1 MKGLKTY
8 FTFLEHNKLFTLVNV
23 AGLSISLMLVLLI
36 ADMVTRQLTVD
47 KDLPDADRISI
58 FANEVWAGAH
68 YNLGDRLQS
77 RYPEIEEWSALT
89 AWKTAVEID
98 GKPVTLTGGMVRKN
112 FFLLFRFP
120 VFEGSREHLLADDNG
135 AVITR
140 SAAKRL
146 FGTEHAMG
154 MTMKV
159 PDWDD
164 QTYTVTGIIED
175 IDNSVISSEMEIF
188 LPYENMRYIN
198 PACAIEDT
206 HMSNA
211 ASAALFVRTT
221 PGSDLNQKEADMVAY
236 MKEFFWI
243 YQYETVKH
251 ARFIPLRDFYFSG
264 TPSNAMLNQYDFKLV
279 IIFLTT
285 GLLILFMAVFNYV
298 SMSLAQTSYRAKEMA
313 TRRLLG
319 SSRPEVFWRMIAES
333 FILTLTSF
341 VAGFLMA
348 KAVEP
353 KAMEL
358 LNVRLDL
365 AGDLSAPTVLAYIA
379 LTAVLSLLAG
389 FVPATIL
396 SNYNPMDVVKG
407 TFRRKTKAVYLRM
420 LNIVQCG
427 LTAAM
432 LACSLYLSIQIY
444 RILHA
449 PLGYEYGHV
458 LIYEAAADLQNLQRF
473 RDEVKKLPYVKRV
486 SFSQGTPHSRGN
498 NNTTYIPVADS
509 SLVMSFQTFVADSTF
524 FDIYHIRITEDR
536 HTLADEAHV
545 FLSEKAMKDLESA
558 GLKDYYPVGNGRVN
572 IAGVFKDF
580 HIGRSLID
588 NDIHPLQIMVIP
600 SDHIYPWNI
609 SVEVQD
615 GDLASYQKET
625 DRLYSEAIGGI
636 PFESKWYGD
645 LMTDLYSDF
654 TRMNKLMAVFTC
666 AAFLI
671 SLLGLTAMSLYFIAQ
686 RKRDIAIRKAFGSS
700 TRHEQWKLMHFSLIS
715 VGISLLIAVPLTIFG
730 IHQIDKIVTYDSS
743 FPWWVPITAYLTVA
757 ALSIGSVWLISL
769 KATRENPVNN
779 LKTE

>member
-1 MKGLKTY
+1 
-8 FTFLEHNKLFTLVNV
+8 
-23 AGLSISLMLVLLI
+23 
-36 ADMVTRQLTVD
+36 
-47 KDLPDADRISI
+47 
-58 FANEVWAGAH
+58 
-68 YNLGDRLQS
+68 
-77 RYPEIEEWSALT
+77 
-89 AWKTAVEID
+89 
-98 GKPVTLTGGMVRKN
+98 
-112 FFLLFRFP
+112 
-120 VFEGSREHLLADDNG
+120 
-135 AVITR
+135 
-140 SAAKRL
+140 
-146 FGTEHAMG
+146 
-154 MTMKV
+154 
-159 PDWDD
+159 
-164 QTYTVTGIIED
+164 
-175 IDNSVISSEMEIF
+175 
-188 LPYENMRYIN
+188 
-198 PACAIEDT
+198 
-206 HMSNA
+206 
-211 ASAALFVRTT
+211 
-221 PGSDLNQKEADMVAY
+221 MVAY

-264 TPSNAMLNQYDFKLV
+264 TPSEAMLNQYDFKLV

-458 LIYEAAADLQNLQRF
+458 LIYEAAADRQNLQRF

-486 SFSQGTPHSRGN
+486 SFSQGTPHNMGN

-636 PFESKWYGD
+636 
-645 LMTDLYSDF
+645 
-654 TRMNKLMAVFTC
+654 NKADR
-666 AAFLI
+666 LI
-671 SLLGLTAMSLYFIAQ
+671 VKEGYVVTSL
-686 RKRDIAIRKAFGSS
+686 FGSS
-700 TRHEQWKLMHFSLIS
+700 GYDFVIPAAYHDLPIIGIHYRAYETLKSLSGHGGKIYIRIGFYGDSMAFVMPPHRYNGGNKVKVDYYGESHYHYVNRPSSGRMAGAIKNCADTYYGVAFTNYPEYGPLADLAKVAGTPVNGYSFYSLMNFGRETFQARLKIAETIGTAYYDPEEGFANSSEATEISLIQS
-715 VGISLLIAVPLTIFG
+715 TPEAMKMYGLRCVDGCPQGKETNPHYFSFEALKVGKAYSLPRGNFAYGALAENIDIRQWMDKCHAVLAFFRYRPSHKTID
-730 IHQIDKIVTYDSS
+730 IDFAYNL
-743 FPWWVPITAYLTVA
+743 VPGEEEVVD
-757 ALSIGSVWLISL
+757 IGDCAVH
-769 KATRENPVNN
+769 RVYGMY
-779 LKTE
+779 